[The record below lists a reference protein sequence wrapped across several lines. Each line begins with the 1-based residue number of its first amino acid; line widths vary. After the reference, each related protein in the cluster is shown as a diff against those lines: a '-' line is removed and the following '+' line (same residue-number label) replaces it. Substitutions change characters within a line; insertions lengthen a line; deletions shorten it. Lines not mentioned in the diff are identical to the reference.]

1 MGWQVMGDVRMS
13 QIRSPWLYTLNISLT
28 LSIFLG
34 NYGKVVDI
42 FQFPSIWDIPNVDL
56 VSTPQQVL
64 KLNQG
69 SIKLLGP
76 GCLLIA
82 VSEKVMSCY

>member
-1 MGWQVMGDVRMS
+1 MAGQGDVRMS
-13 QIRSPWLYTLNISLT
+13 QIWSPWLYTLNITEYLFDIVN
-28 LSIFLG
+28 LFREY
-34 NYGKVVDI
+34 NI
-42 FQFPSIWDIPNVDL
+42 FQCPSIWDIPNVDL

-64 KLNQG
+64 KFNQG

-82 VSEKVMSCY
+82 VSEKLMSCY